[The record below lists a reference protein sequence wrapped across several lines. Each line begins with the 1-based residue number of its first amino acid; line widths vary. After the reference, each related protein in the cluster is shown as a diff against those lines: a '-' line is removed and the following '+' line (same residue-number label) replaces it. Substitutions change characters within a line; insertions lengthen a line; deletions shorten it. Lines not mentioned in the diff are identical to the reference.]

1 MRSRRSIDP
10 SPLTVYPAG
19 SPPLHTRPGSIFR
32 RCCRCSLR
40 PCSPACTPH
49 CPIRRED
56 SILCSARN
64 IHRGSEPDVE
74 VRRLRRG
81 VAACGHTIPVAIG
94 GVAEKRAPTLHF
106 LARLGGRVW
115 RMPFGIGPIPVAD
128 PFPHVPT
135 HIRQPQ
141 WRPAEPAD
149 RRREQIPIPT
159 RIVARR
165 MAVPRIRSRPAT
177 HDELCAPGIS
187 IATVHTAA
195 RRMLPLDFRR

>member
-1 MRSRRSIDP
+1 MVTRTPARVASATAPPPPPRLRRGRA
-10 SPLTVYPAG
+10 VARRAKAG
-19 SPPLHTRPGSIFR
+19 RV
-32 RCCRCSLR
+32 CRL
-40 PCSPACTPH
+40 APH

-106 LARLGGRVW
+106 LARLRGRVW

-135 HIRQPQ
+135 QIRQPQ

-177 HDELCAPGIS
+177 HDELVAPGIS